1 MRGRSILSR
10 FATFDSLVLFC
21 LLLIVISSG
30 CEEEPDRS
38 QNTRMLEF
46 VLRDAFGRKVH
57 SQDYKGVPIFLEFGA
72 CW

>member
-1 MRGRSILSR
+1 MRGRSILR
-10 FATFDSLVLFC
+10 FAIFESLALFC

-30 CEEEPDRS
+30 CEKEPDRS
-38 QNTRMLEF
+38 QNTQMLEF

-57 SQDYKGVPIFLEFGA
+57 SQDYKGVPVFLEFGA